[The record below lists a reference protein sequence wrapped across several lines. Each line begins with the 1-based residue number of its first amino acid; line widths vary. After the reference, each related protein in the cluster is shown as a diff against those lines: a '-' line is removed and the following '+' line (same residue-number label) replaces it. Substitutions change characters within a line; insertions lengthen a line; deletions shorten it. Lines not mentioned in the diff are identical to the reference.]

1 MNESK
6 VFGVIRGSVCGKCR
20 FRGKVLP
27 QHPDL
32 SGDSPLLTSGRWE
45 CSCATSYRDM
55 VHSLNIKLYLIS
67 VVLLKVNMVK

>member
-1 MNESK
+1 MRARCLVGEE
-6 VFGVIRGSVCGKCR
+6 GVLVGSVD

-32 SGDSPLLTSGRWE
+32 SGDSPPLTSGKWD

-55 VHSLNIKLYLIS
+55 EQSLNIKLYLIS
-67 VVLLKVNMVK
+67 VILLKVNMVK